1 MMILVGVVDTI
12 RRRVVEEGRWAEEGG
27 LVEVRVAVAAFQ
39 SWHWAE
45 EAGA

>member
-27 LVEVRVAVAAFQ
+27 LVEVRVAVAAWFYLNE
-39 SWHWAE
+39 S
-45 EAGA
+45 